1 MTCTVPLSVKPS
13 SSGKVNVHVS
23 VAWFWCALPP
33 FVKVSLNTTLP
44 AASVT
49 TNSNAYGM
57 KCVLESTTLPIAH
70 DAFGVG
76 TPMGPREDTLRK
88 AEGRAPG

>member
-1 MTCTVPLSVKPS
+1 MTCAVPLIVTPS
-13 SSGKVNVHVS
+13 SPGKANVHVS
-23 VAWFWCALPP
+23 VTWFRCALPP
-33 FVKVSLNTTLP
+33 FVKVSVATTLP

-70 DAFGVG
+70 CAFAVVI
-76 TPMGPREDTLRK
+76 
-88 AEGRAPG
+88 